1 MTFAGMKYLLFTLL
15 LCGGIAT
22 TLPAQNSFTD
32 KSCRKYPHWIT
43 MMDDTLANY
52 NDVIRAFDLY
62 WEEHEMPFEEDQIV
76 GMKDADEKERKEPS
90 QWLRRLFSSK
100 RTPDETEIAYAL
112 KRYRYW
118 KLMSEPWV
126 QEDGTILSPYQRRQ
140 IIESI
145 QR

>member
-1 MTFAGMKYLLFTLL
+1 MKHLLPAILL
-15 LCGGIAT
+15 VWLSAT
-22 TLPAQNSFTD
+22 PLLAQNSYSD
-32 KSCRKYPHWIT
+32 KALKKHPHWIT

-76 GMKDADEKERKEPS
+76 GMKDADENERKDPS
-90 QWLRRLFSSK
+90 GWLRRLFSF
-100 RTPDETEIAYAL
+100 RREPDQTEIAYAL
-112 KRYRYW
+112 KRFRYW

-126 QEDGTILSPYQRRQ
+126 QEDGTIFTPFQRRQ